1 MLTIPQGAEGF
12 EIYCDPSKQGLGAVL
27 MQHGKVVVYA
37 SRQLKEYEMR
47 YPTHDMELA
56 AVGFALKMWRH
67 YLYGLHYKIYTDHKT
82 LKYIF
87 TQKNLNVRQ
96 VWWLELISDYDVDIQ
111 YHPKKANKVV
121 DMLNQNTYDTLVIM
135 RKLPGELV
143 KEIKD
148 LKIVIV
154 HRRIGNLEV

>member
-1 MLTIPQGAEGF
+1 M
-12 EIYCDPSKQGLGAVL
+12 
-27 MQHGKVVVYA
+27 
-37 SRQLKEYEMR
+37 
-47 YPTHDMELA
+47 
-56 AVGFALKMWRH
+56 
-67 YLYGLHYKIYTDHKT
+67 
-82 LKYIF
+82 
-87 TQKNLNVRQ
+87 
-96 VWWLELISDYDVDIQ
+96 ISDYDVDIQ